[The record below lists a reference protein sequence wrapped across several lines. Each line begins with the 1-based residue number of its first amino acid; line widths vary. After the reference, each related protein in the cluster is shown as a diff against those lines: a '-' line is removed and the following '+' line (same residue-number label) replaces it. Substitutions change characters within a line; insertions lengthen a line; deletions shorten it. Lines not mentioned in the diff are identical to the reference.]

1 MKQNIFLSMSPNPC
15 QLCALLKMKLQTG
28 LSSEQDSAVK
38 DDSYVGQTTD
48 ELTLKKKKKKKE

>member
-1 MKQNIFLSMSPNPC
+1 MSPSPC

-28 LSSEQDSAVK
+28 LSSEHDSAVK
-38 DDSYVGQTTD
+38 DDSHVGQATD